1 MEKISQLKS
10 IVEKNT
16 FLKDSLEDKR
26 KKIQQDIEKI
36 NDDTKILLEL
46 KEFLLSVSASYRD
59 QLCNLFA
66 SLVTEALSSIF
77 EKDIRFKINLYSY
90 RNEPAI
96 DISVIEDELEIDPQ
110 KSCGGGL
117 NDIISFVIK
126 IIFIHLKKSSKII
139 ILDEPLKF
147 LSRDYIEQSSNFI
160 RDVSKRMNMQIIL
173 VSHKPD
179 LEISCDKLINIEKND
194 NRSIVK

>member
-1 MEKISQLKS
+1 MEKIKHLKTL
-10 IVEKNT
+10 IDKNT
-16 FLKDSLEDKR
+16 FIKDSLEE
-26 KKIQQDIEKI
+26 KKEEIQKDIDNI
-36 NDDTKILLEL
+36 NEETETLLEL
-46 KEFLLSVSASYRD
+46 KDFLMSVSANYRD
-59 QLCNLFA
+59 QLCNLFT
-66 SLVTEALSSIF
+66 SLVTEALTSIF
-77 EKDIRFKINLYSY
+77 EKDIRFNIKLYSY

-96 DISVIEDELEIDPQ
+96 DVSVIEDNLEVDPQ

-126 IIFIHLKKSSKII
+126 IIFIYLKKSSKII

-160 RDVSKRMNMQIIL
+160 HEISKRMNIQIIL

-179 LEISCDKLINIEKND
+179 LEISCDKLINIEKSE
-194 NRSIVK
+194 NRSIIK

>member
-1 MEKISQLKS
+1 MEKIKYLKTL
-10 IVEKNT
+10 IDKNT
-16 FLKDSLEDKR
+16 FIKDSLEE
-26 KKIQQDIEKI
+26 KKEEIQKDIDNI
-36 NDDTKILLEL
+36 NEETETLLEL
-46 KEFLLSVSASYRD
+46 KDFLMSVSANYRD
-59 QLCNLFA
+59 QLCNLFT
-66 SLVTEALSSIF
+66 SLVTEALTSIF
-77 EKDIRFKINLYSY
+77 EKDIRFNIKLYSY

-96 DISVIEDELEIDPQ
+96 DVSVIEDNLEVDPQ

-126 IIFIHLKKSSKII
+126 IIFIYLKKSSKII

-160 RDVSKRMNMQIIL
+160 HEISKRMNIQIIL

-179 LEISCDKLINIEKND
+179 LEISCDKLINIEKSE
-194 NRSIVK
+194 NRSIIK

>member
-1 MEKISQLKS
+1 MEKIKHLKTL
-10 IVEKNT
+10 IDKNT
-16 FLKDSLEDKR
+16 FIKDSLEE
-26 KKIQQDIEKI
+26 KKEEIQKDINNI
-36 NDDTKILLEL
+36 NEETDTLLEL
-46 KEFLLSVSASYRD
+46 KDFLMSVSANYRD
-59 QLCNLFA
+59 QLCNLFT
-66 SLVTEALSSIF
+66 SLVTEALTSIF
-77 EKDIRFKINLYSY
+77 EKDIRFNIKLYSY

-96 DISVIEDELEIDPQ
+96 DVSVIEDNLEVDPQ

-126 IIFIHLKKSSKII
+126 IIFIYLKKSSKII

-160 RDVSKRMNMQIIL
+160 HEISKRMNIQIIL

-179 LEISCDKLINIEKND
+179 LEISCDKLINIEKSE
-194 NRSIVK
+194 NRSIIK